1 VQGGVLNYISG
12 QDRAAILDTTKHFS
26 KELQEKEFY
35 VMAEVIRS
43 AATQKHRSPREREI
57 ESQRAGVLKFLA
69 RRYGDDVQ
77 MLADPELGKTNK
89 AKMCQLT
96 YELYKTILGLPERES
111 GPLLR
116 FMFASEK

>member
-1 VQGGVLNYISG
+1 MGEI
-12 QDRAAILDTTKHFS
+12 
-26 KELQEKEFY
+26 
-35 VMAEVIRS
+35 IRS
-43 AATQKHRSPREREI
+43 AATQKHRPPQEKEI
-57 ESQRAGVLKFLA
+57 ERQRAGVLKSLA

-77 MLADPELGKTNK
+77 MLVDPELGKTNK

-96 YELYKTILGLPERES
+96 YALYETILELPEQES